1 MASINSQEAKEKAV
15 YSVTEASQS
24 SGMTSPRIMR
34 RIRNKTI
41 EAWKIGWVWVLPRTE
56 VEKLKQ
62 EMDKEKDK
70 EAE

>member
-1 MASINSQEAKEKAV
+1 MASTKLPEEKAI
-15 YSVTEASQS
+15 YSVTEASHL

-41 EAWKIGWVWVLPRTE
+41 EAWKIGWVWVLPRVE

-62 EMDKEKDK
+62 EMEKEKDNK
-70 EAE
+70 ESD